1 MKLSTIIATALF
13 VFSSTAMAFEPLSE
27 TEMAGVTGG
36 EMINFPS
43 GQVDNIAIE
52 LENYGEDETL
62 EDLIKDSFD
71 TLADATGVSFDFV
84 IEGVQYGDRAV
95 STLNP
100 VTQSLTLA
108 GPESIDLI
116 ALRNLRVGA
125 NGLSMGSISIHDVQ
139 FHTMNLTI
147 TPRQ

>member
-1 MKLSTIIATALF
+1 MKISIIIATVLLM
-13 VFSSTAMAFEPLSE
+13 FSTQTMAFQPLSE
-27 TEMAGVTGG
+27 TEMANVTGG
-36 EMINFPS
+36 ELINMPT
-43 GQVDNIAIE
+43 GEIDNIAIE
-52 LENYGEDETL
+52 LENYGEDETF

-71 TLADATGVSFDFV
+71 TLADATGLSFDFV
-84 IEGVQYGDRAV
+84 IEGVQFGDRAV

-100 VTQSLTLA
+100 VTQALTLA

-116 ALRNLRVGA
+116 ELRNLRAGPVGP
-125 NGLSMGSISIHDVQ
+125 SMGSISISDIQ